1 MSLYE
6 IIKVPNPFLKITAK
20 PVIDID
26 DNNKQNIQY
35 LDSEIKNINLYSNYL
50 IVTTKNKLYIF
61 KNHDIIKGFPVESD
75 GYFNISDINY
85 NEKPDLVNVNEG
97 VINNIELL
105 N

>member
-1 MSLYE
+1 MQKLN
-6 IIKVPNPFLKITAK
+6 INLKKLLLIYLR
-20 PVIDID
+20 IQI
-26 DNNKQNIQY
+26 QNIQY
-35 LDSEIKNINLYSNYL
+35 LDSEIKNINLYRNYL

-61 KNHDIIKGFPVESD
+61 KNHDIIKGFPVDSD